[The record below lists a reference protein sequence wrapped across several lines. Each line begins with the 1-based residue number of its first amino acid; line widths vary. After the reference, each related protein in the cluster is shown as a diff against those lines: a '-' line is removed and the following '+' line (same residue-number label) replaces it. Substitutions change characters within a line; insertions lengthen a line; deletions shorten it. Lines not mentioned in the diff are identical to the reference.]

1 MSVGGEVQL
10 CTSKAWVFQ
19 PILPNLTF
27 AFVTAFTSC
36 TPSHNLRPF
45 RSVSTNRRR
54 DAVSGSTRC
63 GGARRPPSPSGAKP
77 VTHPT
82 TINLTASLVVS
93 VTLPASSG
101 FHSKS
106 LHRALTRNS
115 HATPF
120 AGLLQCALRSL
131 AGRLPDFAGRSA
143 GEPAASEREKA
154 NVANLQASIR
164 FPHMHPRRR
173 WTTV

>member
-36 TPSHNLRPF
+36 TPPHNLRPF
-45 RSVSTNRRR
+45 RSVSTNLRR
-54 DAVSGSTRC
+54 DAVFGEHPL
-63 GGARRPPSPSGAKP
+63 RRRPSGAKP

-106 LHRALTRNS
+106 LRRTLTRNS